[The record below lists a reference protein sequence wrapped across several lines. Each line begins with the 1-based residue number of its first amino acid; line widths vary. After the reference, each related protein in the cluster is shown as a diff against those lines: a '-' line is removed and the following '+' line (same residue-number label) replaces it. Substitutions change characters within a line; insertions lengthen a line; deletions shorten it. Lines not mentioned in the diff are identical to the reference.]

1 MTPVEEL
8 LGTVTFIASNLIHPS
23 ITPAETPASTICA
36 DFTVRMFVADGG
48 VFTQLGQLS
57 MGVQL
62 FFCEICGGGM
72 CCLSST
78 LDILMPMVSSR
89 FVF

>member
-1 MTPVEEL
+1 
-8 LGTVTFIASNLIHPS
+8 
-23 ITPAETPASTICA
+23 
-36 DFTVRMFVADGG
+36 MFVADGG
-48 VFTQLGQLS
+48 VFTPLGQLS

-78 LDILMPMVSSR
+78 LNILMPMVSSR
-89 FVF
+89 FVFLKYGWFLSILKDQVPSPRYCTLMTIYMPYLACR